1 MKPSIQKKQVV
12 MWLFYVMV
20 FFTFCSKKVVDTGSV
35 TPPATPPVISAST
48 FVNPLMSGSDPWVI
62 KKDSFYYYTQTS
74 GNKVALWKTKT
85 MSALSNAPITTIFSA
100 MPNTPNSSN
109 VWAPEMH
116 YLNDKWYVY
125 YTAGSGPDS
134 TQRIWVLENS
144 NGDPTKG
151 NWIDKGKI
159 MNTDADFWAIDGTVL
174 SYKGS
179 QYLIWSGRPN
189 LAFQNQ
195 NIYIAKM
202 LNPWTLQTPTAM
214 IAKPD
219 LSWER
224 NGGPVN
230 EGPEILNNAAGKVF
244 LVYSA
249 SGCWTDDYALGM
261 LTLNADSDPLLVSNW
276 TKLPQPVFTKAP
288 QNNAFG
294 PGHNAFFKSPDGKE
308 DWIIYH
314 ANSSSGEG
322 CGVARNIRIQKF
334 SWNADG
340 TPNFGIPVKIN
351 TAFPVPAGE

>member
-1 MKPSIQKKQVV
+1 MIFSSQKKHVELL
-12 MWLFYVMV
+12 LFCVII
-20 FFTFCSKKVVDTGSV
+20 FLPFCSKKIVDTGSGTTPV
-35 TPPATPPVISAST
+35 TPPVTATKT

-74 GNKVALWKTKT
+74 GDKVVLWKTKT
-85 MSALSNAPITTIFSA
+85 MSALSKASVTTIYSA
-100 MPNTPNSSN
+100 QPNTPNSSN

-116 YLNDKWYVY
+116 FINDKWYVY

-134 TQRIWVLENS
+134 TQRLWVLENS
-144 NGDPTKG
+144 NSDPTKG
-151 NWIDKGKI
+151 SWIDKGKI
-159 MNTDADFWAIDGTVL
+159 MNADANFWAIDGTVL

-202 LNPWTLQTPTAM
+202 LNPWTLQTPTM
-214 IAKPD
+214 MLTKPE
-219 LSWER
+219 LSWET

-261 LTLNADSDPLLVSNW
+261 LTLSDDSDPLQVSNW
-276 TKLPQPVFTKAP
+276 NKSTQPVFTKAP

-340 TPNFGIPVKIN
+340 SPGFGIPVKIN
-351 TAFPVPAGE
+351 TALPVPSGE